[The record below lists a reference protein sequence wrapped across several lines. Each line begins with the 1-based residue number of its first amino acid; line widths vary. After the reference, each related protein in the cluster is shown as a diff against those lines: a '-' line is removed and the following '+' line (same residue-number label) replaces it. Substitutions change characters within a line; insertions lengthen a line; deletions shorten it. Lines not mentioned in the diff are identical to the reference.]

1 MKLWKDFMKKIVIQN
16 LEEIDVDQLIWDIE
30 ESNDFYIYEI
40 ENSSNSEYT
49 NILVKIINK
58 GNNFG
63 Y

>member
-1 MKLWKDFMKKIVIQN
+1 MKKIVIQN

-30 ESNDFYIYEI
+30 ESSDFYIYEI

>member
-1 MKLWKDFMKKIVIQN
+1 MKKINIQN

-40 ENSSNSEYT
+40 KNSEESEYT
-49 NILVKIINK
+49 NILVKIITK
-58 GNNFG
+58 GINFD

>member
-1 MKLWKDFMKKIVIQN
+1 MKFWKDFMKKIVIQN

>member
-1 MKLWKDFMKKIVIQN
+1 MKFWKDFMKKIVIQN

-58 GNNFG
+58 GDNFG